1 MSFGARHARLFCLLL
16 AGETIFALPFHLP
29 RFFRPQLLEALG
41 VSNTTLG
48 DAFALYGVVAMLA
61 YFPGGMLA
69 DRYPARA
76 LLACALWATGF
87 GGVLLAGFPSAGV
100 LAFLYAGWGL
110 TTILLCWAALL
121 RATREWGGP
130 LAQGRAFGVLEAG
143 RGAVAAVLA
152 NLAVLLLARAVAAG
166 LAEPAA
172 LRVVV
177 LFYTAVTL
185 LAGFACWRLLPADT
199 LAPSHATASG
209 HEPIEPSLRAVLP
222 SRWDTARMMSPRLG
236 WHALLLVAAY
246 CGYKSLDYVTL
257 FLVSVHQLDA
267 NEAAELFS
275 LSAWLRPIA
284 ALLAGF
290 AADRVGTSKV
300 TARLFVA
307 AALGAILLALFG
319 SSPLSR
325 VLPLLGGLVFC
336 VCALRGVYFALLEEM
351 KLPAYFTGT
360 AIGMVSVVGYLPDV
374 FFAPLAGRIL
384 DRTPGVGGFFQL
396 YALLAAILSLGFL
409 ASVML
414 RRQIARA

>member
-29 RFFRPQLLEALG
+29 RFFRPQLLEALR

-76 LLACALWATGF
+76 LLACALWATGL
-87 GGVLLAGFPSAGV
+87 GGVLLAGFPPAGV
-100 LAFLYAGWGL
+100 LALLYAGWGL

-152 NLAVLLLARAVAAG
+152 NLAVLLLARAVASG
-166 LAEPAA
+166 LEETAA

-185 LAGFACWRLLPADT
+185 LAGFACWQLLPADT
-199 LAPSHATASG
+199 LALRDANPSG
-209 HEPIEPSLRAVLP
+209 HDTIGAPT
-222 SRWDTARMMSPRLG
+222 RWHTARMMSPRLG

-257 FLVSVHQLDA
+257 FLVSVHHLDA
-267 NEAAELFS
+267 SEAAELFS

-290 AADRVGTSKV
+290 AADRAGTSKV
-300 TARLFVA
+300 TALLFAA
-307 AALGAILLALFG
+307 AALGAALLALVG
-319 SSPLSR
+319 SSPLSL
-325 VLPLLGGLVFC
+325 VLLLLGSLVSC

-384 DRTPGVGGFFQL
+384 DGTPGLGGFLRL
-396 YALLAAILSLGFL
+396 YALLGAILALGFV